1 MADKENNRDFRNQY
15 KIIRKDKRERLTLK
29 KLDPIKYFQKNN
41 LDVKKPMKPI
51 PSIMLGFGASSNQNN
66 VTPSD
71 PLYYDAVFKKARK
84 DSKKKSEKTPVKD
97 NGEER

>member
-1 MADKENNRDFRNQY
+1 MADKENSRRFRRGYRIENG
-15 KIIRKDKRERLTLK
+15 KRKRISLK
-29 KLDPIKYFQKNN
+29 KIDDPIDYLKKYT
-41 LDVKKPMKPI
+41 DVKKPMEPI
-51 PSIMLGFGASSNQNN
+51 PPIMLGIETSSNQNN

-97 NGEER
+97 NSEER